1 MELDPKISA
10 LRQANTLE
18 ALIEGLDQR
27 GCLVLQVL
35 LGQRAMQ
42 LLSQKHIET
51 VTKPKVLKP
60 DGN

>member
-1 MELDPKISA
+1 MELDPKIQA
-10 LRQANTLE
+10 LKQANTLE

-27 GCLVLQVL
+27 GILVLQVL
-35 LGQRAMQ
+35 LGQQAMK
-42 LLSQKHIET
+42 LLSTKHVET